1 MTSHPTLSGNEAQIG
16 HGSAALFNGQPG
28 LTVRSPSA
36 MDSAE
41 GSQRAQEVYIGS
53 PPKRTRPMP
62 PSGGKPAKTSPKRDV
77 VHHRVRSPS
86 PAGRLRSSGRS
97 PSPPAAADQLAL
109 VRLMSVVA
117 SLERQMAE
125 QATKARDLELKCQ
138 KLEFDL
144 NDKIDKTN
152 RDAKGFVT
160 ELAGRVDRV
169 ESVVQSLHQA
179 KPGEEMALA
188 NLFSALDAEVKRL
201 DREPKAQAIFDEAK
215 KVIYEAVSE
224 NKREC
229 MGQLQDLSV
238 QTQRKFDGLAHDI
251 SAMGS
256 ELRMTQTMLG
266 GKGYEVRSPP
276 GVPTPHA
283 AGAGRTRFVN
293 WNAGCGDDECD
304 HDHSGADRHGRG
316 RGGGPGKGSGGQEQ
330 SSGAPGTNGCHCP
343 HVDKLLDEMR
353 AVQGDVGRLQSLRVP
368 LIPGSAPD
376 GSRAHGAPTQ
386 EAPRGYGAPGGSEPG
401 GQQLGLPLSLGP
413 LGALTTNRVFD
424 DRVSTQEEFRFKGLK
439 GGFAWKSKVENYLI
453 SRVPAINEILY
464 WAEREESGITSER
477 LHQAIGRGLEVC
489 DRDGNVVNHVELLN
503 SSIWGFLANCVS
515 GEAEIMF
522 KQAPR
527 LAGIDAWRRII
538 RLIDNGRGIR
548 LEQLR
553 NEIRQIRAYP
563 IKTLE
568 GVTVGVAE
576 YENRV
581 RDYVEAGGRQPP
593 EDEMKSDLNALLPNE
608 LGDHLSVRVT
618 DHNLSY
624 QAFRDFV
631 VYTCAQLLMRKR
643 RLPIHHVDEDD
654 GAQEGYGGQE
664 EYEPDLSTH
673 EGCLALIRRM
683 GGGKGTGK
691 QRGKKGSGKGKLQA
705 VDAGSGARKC
715 TNCGGDHNISECKK
729 AIVDR
734 AARPCW
740 ICNKSGHIGAHCPTK
755 QQPAALK
762 AVSERAVWAV
772 GDGERTVDRC
782 GFTVV
787 SRGARPRTTHVTMGM
802 HLANAFSP
810 LSRVDKD
817 DDSPLR
823 APGVRGALAVRADEA
838 IPAETPKAGRRRDL
852 GTASSAQRS
861 PTVSASACFPSLQKE
876 VQKEL
881 DMMTGLMIIE
891 EETDEINV
899 VRETTT
905 VRVAM
910 DSGAVKSVIH
920 PKALPSGVVVAPNA
934 TGKHFSGAGG
944 EVIEKYGE
952 CLTNMTTKA
961 GTDIGNNWSVA
972 DVARP
977 LHAVSQVTGP
987 ADHPTGRHDV
997 LFNNRRCVVV
1007 EPGVVERLLQTITPI
1022 AEYTREGNLYLAD
1035 MILSPFGRQDLKA

>member
-1 MTSHPTLSGNEAQIG
+1 M
-16 HGSAALFNGQPG
+16 
-28 LTVRSPSA
+28 
-36 MDSAE
+36 
-41 GSQRAQEVYIGS
+41 
-53 PPKRTRPMP
+53 
-62 PSGGKPAKTSPKRDV
+62 
-77 VHHRVRSPS
+77 
-86 PAGRLRSSGRS
+86 
-97 PSPPAAADQLAL
+97 
-109 VRLMSVVA
+109 
-117 SLERQMAE
+117 
-125 QATKARDLELKCQ
+125 
-138 KLEFDL
+138 
-144 NDKIDKTN
+144 
-152 RDAKGFVT
+152 
-160 ELAGRVDRV
+160 
-169 ESVVQSLHQA
+169 
-179 KPGEEMALA
+179 
-188 NLFSALDAEVKRL
+188 
-201 DREPKAQAIFDEAK
+201 
-215 KVIYEAVSE
+215 
-224 NKREC
+224 
-229 MGQLQDLSV
+229 
-238 QTQRKFDGLAHDI
+238 
-251 SAMGS
+251 
-256 ELRMTQTMLG
+256 
-266 GKGYEVRSPP
+266 
-276 GVPTPHA
+276 
-283 AGAGRTRFVN
+283 
-293 WNAGCGDDECD
+293 
-304 HDHSGADRHGRG
+304 
-316 RGGGPGKGSGGQEQ
+316 
-330 SSGAPGTNGCHCP
+330 
-343 HVDKLLDEMR
+343 
-353 AVQGDVGRLQSLRVP
+353 QGDVGRLQSLRVP

-734 AARPCW
+734 ADRPCW